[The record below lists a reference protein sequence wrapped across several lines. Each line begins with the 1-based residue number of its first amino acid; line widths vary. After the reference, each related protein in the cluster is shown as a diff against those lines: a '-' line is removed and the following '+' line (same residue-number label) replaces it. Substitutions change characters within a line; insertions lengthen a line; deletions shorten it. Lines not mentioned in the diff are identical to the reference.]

1 MHLFVC
7 QAQIMVWYQRFM
19 PPDAKELG
27 AIAHGPKLLAQ
38 VEGVTVGLRSIVAY
52 TSGLEFAI
60 VVVAKGVH
68 ADALRRQYTAP
79 AITDPE
85 TGRRRPGETHGR
97 PLRLRA
103 LEDSVLQPIRHRDV
117 QGYENSE
124 IQQREY
130 LFELTPLPDTEDLP
144 LIAEWPEI
152 GLGPVT
158 THLKLP
164 PPAVLAAAII
174 PLP

>member
-1 MHLFVC
+1 M
-7 QAQIMVWYQRFM
+7 MVWYQRFM

-27 AIAHGPKLLAQ
+27 AIAHGPTLLAQ
-38 VEGVTVGLRSIVAY
+38 VDGVTVGLRSIVAY
-52 TSGLEFAI
+52 ETGLELAVF
-60 VVVAKGVH
+60 VVATGVH
-68 ADALRRQYTAP
+68 ADALLRQYTAP
-79 AITDPE
+79 TVIDPE
-85 TGRRRPGETHGR
+85 TGRRRPGETNGR

-103 LEDSVLQPIRHRDV
+103 LEDSVLQPIRHRDG
-117 QGYENSE
+117 QGYVNSE

-152 GLGPVT
+152 GLEPVT

>member
-1 MHLFVC
+1 
-7 QAQIMVWYQRFM
+7 MVWYQRFM

-27 AIAHGPKLLAQ
+27 AIAHGPRLLAQ
-38 VEGVTVGLRSIVAY
+38 VDGVTVGLRSIVAY
-52 TSGLEFAI
+52 TSGLELAV
-60 VVVAKGVH
+60 VVVAKGIH
-68 ADALRRQYTAP
+68 AEALLRQYTAP
-79 AITDPE
+79 AVTDPE
-85 TGRRRPGETHGR
+85 TDRRRPGETHGR
-97 PLRLRA
+97 PLRLRV
-103 LEDSVLQPIRHRDV
+103 LEDSELQPIRRRDGM
-117 QGYENSE
+117 GYANSE
-124 IQQREY
+124 MQQREY

-174 PLP
+174 PLA

>member
-1 MHLFVC
+1 M
-7 QAQIMVWYQRFM
+7 
-19 PPDAKELG
+19 
-27 AIAHGPKLLAQ
+27 
-38 VEGVTVGLRSIVAY
+38 AY
-52 TSGLEFAI
+52 SSGLELAV
-60 VVVAKGVH
+60 VVVAKGIH
-68 ADALRRQYTAP
+68 AEALLRQYTAP
-79 AITDPE
+79 AVTDPE
-85 TGRRRPGETHGR
+85 TGRRRPGKTHGR

-103 LEDSVLQPIRHRDV
+103 LEDSELQPIRRRDGL
-117 QGYENSE
+117 GYANSE
-124 IQQREY
+124 MQQREY

-152 GLGPVT
+152 GLRPVT